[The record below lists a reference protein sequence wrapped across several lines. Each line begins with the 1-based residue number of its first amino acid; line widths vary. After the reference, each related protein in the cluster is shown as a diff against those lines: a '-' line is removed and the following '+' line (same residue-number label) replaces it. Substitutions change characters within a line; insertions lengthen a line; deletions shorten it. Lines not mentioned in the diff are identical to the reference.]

1 MDFNNSSA
9 VNSTTHE
16 PSWHASPSVFL
27 ANGIFLAIISPLTII
42 LNTLLLFAIY
52 KDPFKT
58 FQTPSAFFL
67 VGLST
72 TDLVLG
78 LMLPFPMS
86 CYFIAYDGDS
96 SQTNKCFKIL
106 MDYIGILVNSSI
118 NSSFLIVLAFT
129 VVQYLAVSWP
139 FRYKNLV
146 NIKRTICCIVA
157 IWTYTIIFQ
166 LTETF
171 GVQKIIIS
179 QIDVTLHTTIAFIVM
194 VTVYILLQRSFKKK
208 IKKGLRLRAE
218 TSTQSTMCTLE
229 GSPKATAHKTNPQ
242 SNEIEKRFIRVNLFL
257 IGLLFFCTLP
267 NCIVYYIYIY
277 NSEVGKDPKFF
288 VARIVA
294 DNAMYVKALVD
305 PLIFAWRLPKYRKAL
320 RKSVSRK

>member
-1 MDFNNSSA
+1 MEFNNTTTD
-9 VNSTTHE
+9 NSNII
-16 PSWHASPSVFL
+16 SPSIFL
-27 ANGIFLAIISPLTII
+27 ANGIFLAIISPLIVI

-78 LMLPFPMS
+78 LIVLPFPMT
-86 CYFIAYDGDS
+86 CYFIAYGGDQIL
-96 SQTNKCFKIL
+96 QTKCFNIL
-106 MDYIGILVNSSI
+106 LDHIGILANASI

-146 NIKRTICCIVA
+146 NIKRTICCILA
-157 IWTYTIIFQ
+157 IWIYTIMFEVI
-166 LTETF
+166 EKF
-171 GVQKIIIS
+171 GVDKMLLRQV
-179 QIDVTLHTTIAFIVM
+179 DVTLHTTIAFIAM
-194 VTVYILLQRSFKKK
+194 VTVYILLQRAFKKK
-208 IKKGLRLRAE
+208 IKKGMRLRAE
-218 TSTQSTMCTLE
+218 TSTQCTMSTNE
-229 GSPKATAHKTNPQ
+229 GSPKATTHSKTN
-242 SNEIEKRFIRVNLFL
+242 SGEIEKRFIRVNLFL

-267 NCIVYYIYIY
+267 NCIVYYIHFY
-277 NSEVGKDPKFF
+277 NPKISRNPQFF
-288 VARIVA
+288 VARIIV
-294 DNAMYVKALVD
+294 DNTMYVKALVD